1 LVLKGLSD
9 AMNMDQMIAK
19 EIKLLLTESGLSKD
33 VVCIINS
40 WLDSNYRIKG
50 RYGWAQLTLM
60 TCDSTGGGSD
70 VGLQGA
76 VAMELYALA
85 ADILDDIQ
93 DQDNNDLPWRIVL
106 PAQAI
111 NLATCIL
118 VLSYKAL
125 STISNRR
132 YFEDVSNALN
142 QMGLQAC
149 DGQFQ
154 ESLND
159 SKDKISLEEYFE
171 IIKQK
176 SGGLTAGACKIGAI
190 LGGADQTLVD
200 QLEQFGMS
208 LGVMSQIK
216 NDIHDFLNFETKSD
230 FARGRKTLPFVY
242 LLNVLNE
249 IESEEL
255 RCLSTLAIKDLD
267 EFGSKE
273 RGRLRELMVNEGT
286 IHYYSVIYEMYKQRA
301 MEILEGI
308 TISENRKEKL
318 IQLVG

>member
-1 LVLKGLSD
+1 
-9 AMNMDQMIAK
+9 MNMDQIIAK
-19 EIKLLLTESGLSKD
+19 EIKLLLIESGLSKG
-33 VVCIINS
+33 VVSIINS
-40 WLDSNYRIKG
+40 WLDSNFRING

-60 TCDSTGGGSD
+60 TCDSTGGFLE

-93 DQDNNDLPWRIVL
+93 DQDNNDLPWRKVP

-132 YFEDVSNALN
+132 HLEDVSNVLN

-154 ESLND
+154 EFLND
-159 SKDKISLEEYFE
+159 SKEKISLEEYFE
-171 IIKQK
+171 IIKKK
-176 SGGLTAGACKIGAI
+176 SGGLTASACKIGAI
-190 LGGADQTLVD
+190 LGGAEQTLVD
-200 QLEQFGMS
+200 QLEQFGLT
-208 LGVMSQIK
+208 LGLMSQIK
-216 NDIHDFLNFETKSD
+216 NDLHDFLNLETKSD
-230 FARGRKTLPFVY
+230 LVKGRKTLPFVY
-242 LLNVLNE
+242 LLYVLNE
-249 IESEEL
+249 IKAEEL
-255 RCLSTLAIKDLD
+255 KRLSSLASIGFDQ
-267 EFGSKE
+267 FGPKE
-273 RGRLRELMVNEGT
+273 REQLRELVVNEGT
-286 IHYYSVIYEMYKQRA
+286 IHYCSVIYEMYKQRA
-301 MEILEGI
+301 MEILDGI
-308 TISENRKEKL
+308 PISENRKEKL

>member
-1 LVLKGLSD
+1 
-9 AMNMDQMIAK
+9 MNMDQIIAK
-19 EIKLLLTESGLSKD
+19 EIKLLLTESGLSEG

-40 WLDSNYRIKG
+40 WLDSNFRIKG
-50 RYGWAQLTLM
+50 RYGWAQLTLL
-60 TCDSTGGGSD
+60 TCDSTGGFLE

-93 DQDNNDLPWRIVL
+93 DQDNNDLPWRKVP

-125 STISNRR
+125 SNISNRR
-132 YFEDVSNALN
+132 HFEDVSNVLN

-154 ESLND
+154 EFLND
-159 SKDKISLEEYFE
+159 SKERISLEEYFE
-171 IIKQK
+171 IIKKK
-176 SGGLTAGACKIGAI
+176 SGGLTASACKIGAI

-200 QLEQFGMS
+200 QLEQFGMK
-208 LGVMSQIK
+208 LGMMSQIK
-216 NDIHDFLNFETKSD
+216 NDLADFLNLEIKSD
-230 FARGRKTLPFVY
+230 FIKGRKTLPFVY

-249 IESEEL
+249 IKAEEL
-255 RCLSTLAIKDLD
+255 KCLSSLAIKGLD

-273 RGRLRELMVNEGT
+273 RGQLKELVVNEGT
-286 IHYYSVIYEMYKQRA
+286 IHYCSVIHEMYKQRA
-301 MEILEGI
+301 MEILDGI
-308 TISENRKEKL
+308 PISEKRKEKL